1 MQKQIQEYNKKSDK
15 NRININEDITS
26 VEFVMRLSKNLKLT
40 EDFEKAADLTQQH
53 FLSKKTNR
61 RSKSIADNDDIDELS
76 RFGKRK
82 NYSPLK
88 ELTQLVSYNDKVSLV
103 NAKSKKIKRSVNPGH
118 NQNPDN
124 NIYGDK
130 ESESKKDLRKI
141 RKSLGNL

>member
-1 MQKQIQEYNKKSDK
+1 M
-15 NRININEDITS
+15 
-26 VEFVMRLSKNLKLT
+26 
-40 EDFEKAADLTQQH
+40 
-53 FLSKKTNR
+53 
-61 RSKSIADNDDIDELS
+61 
-76 RFGKRK
+76 
-82 NYSPLK
+82 
-88 ELTQLVSYNDKVSLV
+88 SYNDKVSLV